1 MSGGYF
7 NYDQHR
13 LNDIKQSIEELIR
26 SNKDTSIDEFG
37 DRLGKFYTKTTINKF
52 YKTMD
57 WLSKAEIA
65 VQRIDYLV
73 SSDDSE
79 ESFHE
84 QWVEDLN
91 KIVKQKK

>member
-37 DRLGKFYTKTTINKF
+37 DRLGKFFTLKLQSISFTKLWTGYPKL
-52 YKTMD
+52 K
-57 WLSKAEIA
+57 
-65 VQRIDYLV
+65 
-73 SSDDSE
+73 
-79 ESFHE
+79 
-84 QWVEDLN
+84 
-91 KIVKQKK
+91 

>member
-1 MSGGYF
+1 
-7 NYDQHR
+7 
-13 LNDIKQSIEELIR
+13 
-26 SNKDTSIDEFG
+26 
-37 DRLGKFYTKTTINKF
+37 
-52 YKTMD
+52 
-57 WLSKAEIA
+57 
-65 VQRIDYLV
+65 V